1 MNDLY
6 LILSVVLII
15 AVLLTIALFAAFFKR
30 ASKDQ
35 AFVRTGLGGERVVVN
50 NGAFVFPV
58 LHDTVQINMQT
69 LRVEIERNNKLAL
82 ITEDPLRVDVV
93 AEFFLRVAPDDDAIA
108 TAARTLGSR
117 TLDPEEVK
125 DIVEAQC
132 VAALRSVAST
142 MTLDELHVKRTD
154 FEQHVESTLNSEFE
168 KNGMELVSV
177 SLMRLDQTAREFFDE
192 NNSFDAR
199 GLIRLDEVT
208 ESSKKRR
215 NDIEQEN
222 KLQIQRKNKETEQE
236 SLKIE
241 REEFIS
247 QKEQEKVL
255 ADLEASTAKDIEEI
269 QLQRDREIEE
279 IKIAKT
285 VALDMA
291 RQDMDVARAQFDQN
305 VAEAWMSTDKIKA
318 EAARL
323 TEEISTAREKAEA
336 ERIKLVEII
345 RAQKDASRQTIIA
358 EANAEVER
366 LAAKA
371 AEIRYQVEA
380 AGKSAINN
388 AANLLDNKQIDM
400 QVKMEIV
407 RQLPQIIKESVR
419 PLENI
424 DGIKI
429 MHLDGLGSASGG
441 AVASGGG
448 KGNGGGSGGGGGGGL
463 ADQVV
468 DSALRYRAQ
477 VPLIDSLLKEVDL
490 KGDSSSGLTDY
501 IRQQIDSS
509 GDFEHSKDKNNKPK
523 NRNNLKKP
531 ERTTED
537 FSDDYEHAAPKRAP
551 AQREKQV
558 QPSPEPAPARTSQE
572 SQAAS
577 VPVHRENYSPEPEP
591 EEALSSEY
599 SQAEERIIEGVI
611 NEANADYQEAD
622 TPESSKR

>member
-1 MNDLY
+1 MSDLY
-6 LILSVVLII
+6 LFLVVALVVVL
-15 AVLLTIALFAAFFKR
+15 LLTIALFAAFYRR
-30 ASKDQ
+30 ASKDK
-35 AFVRTGLGGERVVVN
+35 AFVRTGLGGECVIVN
-50 NGAFVFPV
+50 SGAFVFPV

-82 ITEDPLRVDVV
+82 ITKDPLRVDVV
-93 AEFFLRVAPDDDAIA
+93 AEFFLRVAQEDDAIS

-117 TLDPEEVK
+117 TMDPEQVK

-154 FEQHVESTLNSEFE
+154 FEHNVENTLNAEFE

-177 SLMRLDQTAREFFDE
+177 SLMRLDQTAREYFDE

-199 GLIRLDEVT
+199 GLIHLDEVT
-208 ESSKKRR
+208 EVSKQRR
-215 NDIEQEN
+215 NDIEQDT
-222 KLQIQRKNKETEQE
+222 KIKIQEKNKETEKQRL
-236 SLKIE
+236 SIE
-241 REEFIS
+241 QQQIES
-247 QKEQEKVL
+247 QKEQEKYL
-255 ADLEASTAKDIEEI
+255 ADLNASTAKEIEEI
-269 QLQRDREIEE
+269 QLQREREIEE

-305 VAEAWMSTDKIKA
+305 VAEAWMSTDRVKA

-429 MHLDGLGSASGG
+429 MHLDGLGSASGS
-441 AVASGGG
+441 ASSGGG
-448 KGNGGGSGGGGGGGL
+448 KGGSGGGNGGGGGL

-490 KGDSSSGLTDY
+490 KGDSSTGLTDF
-501 IRQQIDSS
+501 IRHQMDSS
-509 GDFEHSKDKNNKPK
+509 GDFEQSKGKA
-523 NRNNLKKP
+523 KKQARVADDIADYDEPAARQAPRSSREARSHEP
-531 ERTTED
+531 EVA
-537 FSDDYEHAAPKRAP
+537 DDYAGDSSIDNVIDADPVNHDAGD
-551 AQREKQV
+551 
-558 QPSPEPAPARTSQE
+558 
-572 SQAAS
+572 AS
-577 VPVHRENYSPEPEP
+577 GDNR
-591 EEALSSEY
+591 
-599 SQAEERIIEGVI
+599 G
-611 NEANADYQEAD
+611 
-622 TPESSKR
+622 

>member
-1 MNDLY
+1 MSEPY
-6 LILSVVLII
+6 LFLLAILVV
-15 AVLLTIALFAAFFKR
+15 ALLCTVALFAAFYRR
-30 ASKDQ
+30 ASKDK
-35 AFVRTGLGGERVVVN
+35 AFVRTGLGGERVIVN
-50 NGAFVFPV
+50 SGAFVFPV
-58 LHDTVQINMQT
+58 LHDTVHINMQT

-82 ITEDPLRVDVV
+82 ITKDPLRVDVV
-93 AEFFLRVAPDDDAIA
+93 AEFFLRVAQDEDAIA

-117 TLDPEEVK
+117 TLDQEQVK
-125 DIVEAQC
+125 DLVEAQC

-142 MTLDELHVKRTD
+142 MTLDELHIKRTD
-154 FEQHVESTLNSEFE
+154 FEHNVEETLNSEFE

-177 SLMRLDQTAREFFDE
+177 SLMRLDQTAREYFDE

-208 ESSKKRR
+208 EASKKRR

-222 KLQIQRKNKETEQE
+222 KIKIQEKNKETEQQR
-236 SLKIE
+236 LAIE
-241 REEFIS
+241 QQEIEA
-247 QKEQEKVL
+247 QKEQEKYV

-269 QLQRDREIEE
+269 QLQREREIEE
-279 IKIAKT
+279 IRISKT

-323 TEEISTAREKAEA
+323 TEEICTAKEKAEA
-336 ERIKLVEII
+336 ERIKLIEII

-441 AVASGGG
+441 AVSSGGG
-448 KGNGGGSGGGGGGGL
+448 KGGSGGGGGNGGGGGL

-477 VPLIDSLLKEVDL
+477 IPLIDSLLKEVDL
-490 KGDSSSGLTDY
+490 KGDSSSGLTDF
-501 IRQQIDSS
+501 IRDQMDST
-509 GDFEHSKDKNNKPK
+509 GDFERAKA
-523 NRNNLKKP
+523 KK
-531 ERTTED
+531 ERQSQVVEEYDEPVVRRSSSRPVRETHQHDTYEAD
-537 FSDDYEHAAPKRAP
+537 VMESGVDNVIDDSGLISNEGDAGTG
-551 AQREKQV
+551 
-558 QPSPEPAPARTSQE
+558 S
-572 SQAAS
+572 
-577 VPVHRENYSPEPEP
+577 
-591 EEALSSEY
+591 
-599 SQAEERIIEGVI
+599 AEEK
-611 NEANADYQEAD
+611 A
-622 TPESSKR
+622 

>member
-1 MNDLY
+1 MSDLY
-6 LILSVVLII
+6 LFLVVALVVVL
-15 AVLLTIALFAAFFKR
+15 LLTIALFAAFYRR
-30 ASKDQ
+30 ASKDK
-35 AFVRTGLGGERVVVN
+35 AFVRTGLGGECVIVN
-50 NGAFVFPV
+50 SGAFVFPV

-82 ITEDPLRVDVV
+82 ITKDPLRVDVV
-93 AEFFLRVAPDDDAIA
+93 AEFFLRVAQEDDAIS

-117 TLDPEEVK
+117 TMDPEQVK

-154 FEQHVESTLNSEFE
+154 FEHNVENTLNAEFE

-177 SLMRLDQTAREFFDE
+177 SLMRLDQTAREYFDE

-199 GLIRLDEVT
+199 GLIHLDEVT
-208 ESSKKRR
+208 EVSKQRR
-215 NDIEQEN
+215 NDIEQDT
-222 KLQIQRKNKETEQE
+222 KIKIQEKNKETEKQRL
-236 SLKIE
+236 SIE
-241 REEFIS
+241 QQQIES
-247 QKEQEKVL
+247 QKEQEKYL
-255 ADLEASTAKDIEEI
+255 ADLNASTAKEIEEI
-269 QLQRDREIEE
+269 QLQREREIEE

-305 VAEAWMSTDKIKA
+305 VAEAWMSTDRVKA

-429 MHLDGLGSASGG
+429 MHLDGLGSASGS
-441 AVASGGG
+441 ASSGGG
-448 KGNGGGSGGGGGGGL
+448 KGGSGGGNGGGGGL

-490 KGDSSSGLTDY
+490 KGDSSTGLTDF
-501 IRQQIDSS
+501 IRHQMDSS
-509 GDFEHSKDKNNKPK
+509 GDFEQSKGKA
-523 NRNNLKKP
+523 KKQARVADDIADYDEPAARQAPRSSREARSHEP
-531 ERTTED
+531 EVA
-537 FSDDYEHAAPKRAP
+537 DDYAGDSSIDNVIDADPVNHD
-551 AQREKQV
+551 
-558 QPSPEPAPARTSQE
+558 ARD
-572 SQAAS
+572 AS
-577 VPVHRENYSPEPEP
+577 GDNR
-591 EEALSSEY
+591 
-599 SQAEERIIEGVI
+599 G
-611 NEANADYQEAD
+611 
-622 TPESSKR
+622 

>member
-1 MNDLY
+1 MSDLY
-6 LILSVVLII
+6 IFLLVILVV
-15 AVLLTIALFAAFFKR
+15 ALLCVVALFAAFYRR
-30 ASKDQ
+30 ASKDR
-35 AFVRTGLGGERVVVN
+35 AFVRTGFGGERVVVN
-50 NGAFVFPV
+50 NGVFVFPV
-58 LHDTVQINMQT
+58 LHDTLHINMQT

-82 ITEDPLRVDVV
+82 ITKDPLRVDVV
-93 AEFFLRVAPDDDAIA
+93 AEFFLRVAQNDDAIS

-117 TLDPEEVK
+117 TLDPEQVK

-132 VAALRSVAST
+132 VASLRSVAST
-142 MTLDELHVKRTD
+142 MTLDELHIKRTD
-154 FEQHVESTLNSEFE
+154 FEHNVEAALNSEFE

-208 ESSKKRR
+208 EASKKRR

-222 KLQIQRKNKETEQE
+222 KIKIQEKNKETEQKR
-236 SLKIE
+236 LAIE
-241 REEFIS
+241 QQEIES
-247 QKEQEKVL
+247 QKEQEKYV

-269 QLQRDREIEE
+269 QLQREREIEE
-279 IKIAKT
+279 IRIAKT

-345 RAQKDASRQTIIA
+345 RAQKDGKRQTIIA

-371 AEIRYQVEA
+371 AEVRYAVEA

-407 RQLPQIIKESVR
+407 RQLPQIIKESVK

-441 AVASGGG
+441 AVSSGGG
-448 KGNGGGSGGGGGGGL
+448 KGGSGGGGNGGGGGGL

-477 VPLIDSLLKEVDL
+477 VPLIDSLLKEVNL
-490 KGDSSSGLTDY
+490 KGDSSAGLTDF
-501 IRQQIDSS
+501 IRDQMEST
-509 GDFEHSKDKNNKPK
+509 GDFERAKAKKPK
-523 NRNNLKKP
+523 Q
-531 ERTTED
+531 
-537 FSDDYEHAAPKRAP
+537 S
-551 AQREKQV
+551 QV
-558 QPSPEPAPARTSQE
+558 VDEIEEYDEPVVRRPPPRPAREEPQYET
-572 SQAAS
+572 
-577 VPVHRENYSPEPEP
+577 YEPEV
-591 EEALSSEY
+591 
-599 SQAEERIIEGVI
+599 AESVAEVLDVDNVIDDSGLITNEGDVGTGST
-611 NEANADYQEAD
+611 EPVDD
-622 TPESSKR
+622 KP

>member
-1 MNDLY
+1 MSDLY
-6 LILSVVLII
+6 LFSVVALVI
-15 AVLLTIALFAAFFKR
+15 VLLVTIALFAAFYRR
-30 ASKDQ
+30 ASKDK
-35 AFVRTGLGGERVVVN
+35 AFVRTGLGGERVIVN
-50 NGAFVFPV
+50 SGAFVFPV

-82 ITEDPLRVDVV
+82 ITKDPLRVDVV
-93 AEFFLRVAPDDDAIA
+93 AEFFLRVAQEDDAIS

-117 TLDPEEVK
+117 TMDPEQVK

-154 FEQHVESTLNSEFE
+154 FEHNVENTLNAEFE

-177 SLMRLDQTAREFFDE
+177 SLMRLDQTAREYFDE

-199 GLIRLDEVT
+199 GLIHLDEVT

-215 NDIEQEN
+215 NDIEQDT
-222 KLQIQRKNKETEQE
+222 KIKIQEKNKETEKQRL
-236 SLKIE
+236 SIE
-241 REEFIS
+241 QQQIEF
-247 QKEQEKVL
+247 QKEQEKYL
-255 ADLEASTAKDIEEI
+255 ADLNASTAKDIEEI
-269 QLQRDREIEE
+269 QLQREREIEE

-441 AVASGGG
+441 AVSSGGG
-448 KGNGGGSGGGGGGGL
+448 KGGSGGGNGGGGL

-490 KGDSSSGLTDY
+490 KGDSSSGLTDF
-501 IRQQIDSS
+501 IRHQMESS
-509 GDFEHSKDKNNKPK
+509 GDFEQSKGKT
-523 NRNNLKKP
+523 KKQT
-531 ERTTED
+531 RVAD
-537 FSDDYEHAAPKRAP
+537 AIDDYD
-551 AQREKQV
+551 
-558 QPSPEPAPARTSQE
+558 EPAARSAPRPAR
-572 SQAAS
+572 AS
-577 VPVHRENYSPEPEP
+577 RSHEPEATDAEYP
-591 EEALSSEY
+591 LADEHVGEHSPDNVIEADHD
-599 SQAEERIIEGVI
+599 G
-611 NEANADYQEAD
+611 NADN
-622 TPESSKR
+622 RG

>member
-1 MNDLY
+1 MSDLY
-6 LILSVVLII
+6 LFLVVALVVVL
-15 AVLLTIALFAAFFKR
+15 LLTIALFAAFYRR
-30 ASKDQ
+30 ASKDK
-35 AFVRTGLGGERVVVN
+35 AFVRTGLGGERVIVN
-50 NGAFVFPV
+50 SGAFVFPV

-93 AEFFLRVAPDDDAIA
+93 AEFFLRVAQDDDAISI
-108 TAARTLGSR
+108 AARTLGSR
-117 TLDPEEVK
+117 TMDPEQVK

-154 FEQHVESTLNSEFE
+154 FEHNVENTLNAEFE

-177 SLMRLDQTAREFFDE
+177 SLMRLDQTSREYFDE

-199 GLIRLDEVT
+199 GLIHLDEVT

-215 NDIEQEN
+215 NDIEQDT
-222 KLQIQRKNKETEQE
+222 KIKIQEKNKETEKQRL
-236 SLKIE
+236 SIE
-241 REEFIS
+241 QQQIEF
-247 QKEQEKVL
+247 QKEQEKYL
-255 ADLEASTAKDIEEI
+255 ADLNASTAKDIEEI
-269 QLQRDREIEE
+269 QLQREREIEE

-380 AGKSAINN
+380 AGKSALNS

-441 AVASGGG
+441 SVSSGGG
-448 KGNGGGSGGGGGGGL
+448 KSGSGGGNGGGGGL

-490 KGDSSSGLTDY
+490 KGDSSAGLTDF
-501 IRQQIDSS
+501 IRHQMESS
-509 GDFEHSKDKNNKPK
+509 GDFEQSKGKV
-523 NRNNLKKP
+523 KKSARVADDIEDYDEPVARSAP
-531 ERTTED
+531 EPSRKTRSHDSEIAD
-537 FSDDYEHAAPKRAP
+537 DYAADSSIDNVIDADPVDHDAGNASDDNR
-551 AQREKQV
+551 V
-558 QPSPEPAPARTSQE
+558 
-572 SQAAS
+572 
-577 VPVHRENYSPEPEP
+577 
-591 EEALSSEY
+591 
-599 SQAEERIIEGVI
+599 
-611 NEANADYQEAD
+611 
-622 TPESSKR
+622 